1 MRDKMV
7 EHRFDP
13 EAPGIV
19 LFVSV
24 CREDNKRRVKMVLD
38 TGATFVLIP
47 WKIAHE
53 LGYKPA
59 ASKEWISITTATAV
73 IYAPVIT
80 LKAVATLG
88 REVNNVKAVCHNLP
102 DTSRVDGL
110 LGLSYLRNFKVE
122 IDFKKGILT
131 LNNFPS

>member
-1 MRDKMV
+1 MFLADDNMV

-13 EAPGIV
+13 EALGIV

-24 CREDNKRRVKMVLD
+24 CGEDNKRRVKMVLD
-38 TGATFVLIP
+38 TGSTFVLIP

-59 ASKEWISITTATAV
+59 VSKEWTRITTATSV
-73 IYAPVIT
+73 IYAPVII

-88 REVNNVKAVCHNLP
+88 MMINDVKVVCHNLP

-131 LNNFPS
+131 LV

>member
-1 MRDKMV
+1 MV

-13 EAPGIV
+13 ESPGIV
-19 LFVSV
+19 LFVTV
-24 CREDNKRRVKMVLD
+24 YGADNKRRVKMVLD
-38 TGATFVLIP
+38 TGSTFVLIS
-47 WKIAHE
+47 WKIANE

-59 ASKEWISITTATAV
+59 ASKEWTHITTATSV
-73 IYAPVIT
+73 IYAPVIV

-88 REVNNVKAVCHNLP
+88 MVVNDVRVICHNLP

-110 LGLSYLRNFKVE
+110 LGLSYLRNFKIE

-131 LNNFPS
+131 LI